1 MYKSSVSKVFLS
13 LLLLTVFVTGCEKK
27 QQAERTMPPQ
37 KVEVTVVEKKDE
49 PFDALFVGITEGS
62 RAVEVKAQVGGI
74 LKERVYNEGQYVNAG
89 DVLFIIESDTYEA
102 ALKSAKGN
110 LDMAKAQL
118 VEAKLNYER
127 LSNLYKT
134 KSISK
139 KDYDAAVASYNSAK
153 AQVETAM
160 GNLNDSQIRL
170 GYTKVIA
177 PVSGYT
183 SKANYTVGNL
193 ITTGATTP
201 LTVINKVDPLYVNF
215 SIPATTMTTLR
226 LLQKDKVVFMNKQ
239 LMSTV
244 YTENNMKYPETGKV
258 IFLDTMI
265 TPSTGDIKIRA
276 EFKNPYMA
284 LLPGQ
289 YVRASLDGI
298 TFKDSIV
305 IPQKAILQREGKQQV
320 IRIDRVKVQDDGKEV
335 EKDIATFVPVKLGLN
350 MGDKFLV
357 LDGLKAGDRIVV
369 EGTNKVSRN
378 GSPVTI
384 VESEKGQ
391 QAQAK

>member
-1 MYKSSVSKVFLS
+1 MYKSSVLKVFLS
-13 LLLLTVFVTGCEKK
+13 LLLLTIFVTGCEKE
-27 QQAERTMPPQ
+27 QQVEKKVMPQ
-37 KVEVTVVEKKDE
+37 RVKLMVVEKKDT

-74 LKERVYNEGQYVNAG
+74 LKERLFSEGQYVNAG

-102 ALKSAKGN
+102 AVKAAKGS

-139 KDYDAAVASYNSAK
+139 KDYDAAVAAYNSAK
-153 AQVETAM
+153 AQVETAV

-177 PVSGYT
+177 PVSGFT

-193 ITTGATTP
+193 IATGSTTP

-215 SIPATTMTTLR
+215 SIPATTMTNLR
-226 LLQKDKVVFMNKQ
+226 LLMKDKLVVMNNE
-239 LMSTV
+239 LYSTV
-244 YTENNMKYPETGKV
+244 YTEDNTKYSETGKV
-258 IFLDTMI
+258 IFLDKMI
-265 TPSTGDIKIRA
+265 TPSTGDIKIKA
-276 EFKNPYMA
+276 EFKNPNMV

-298 TFKDSIV
+298 IFKDAII
-305 IPQKAILQREGKQQV
+305 IPQKAILQRQGKQSV
-320 IRIDRVKVQDDGKEV
+320 IVVDDKNIS
-335 EKDIATFVPVKLGLN
+335 KFVFVKLGLN
-350 MGDKFLV
+350 IGDKFLV
-357 LDGLKAGDRIVV
+357 LEGLNAGDRIVID
-369 EGTNKVSRN
+369 GTNKINRD
-378 GSPVTI
+378 GTL
-384 VESEKGQ
+384 VEEVEDEEQ
-391 QAQAK
+391 QAQMKK

>member
-1 MYKSSVSKVFLS
+1 MYKSSVLKVFLS
-13 LLLLTVFVTGCEKK
+13 LLLLTIFVTGCEKK
-27 QQAERTMPPQ
+27 QQEAQTTPPPF
-37 KVEVTVVEKKDE
+37 VEMMVVEKKDT
-49 PFDALFVGITEGS
+49 PFDAVFVGITEGS

-74 LKERVYNEGQYVNAG
+74 LKERVYSEGQYVNAG

-153 AQVETAM
+153 AQVETAV

-193 ITTGATTP
+193 ITTGSTTP

-215 SIPATTMTTLR
+215 AIPATTMTNLR
-226 LLQKDKVVFMNKQ
+226 LLQAEGRVVVNKQ
-239 LMSTV
+239 LTSTV
-244 YTENNMKYPETGKV
+244 YTEDNTKYPETGKV
-258 IFLDTMI
+258 IFLDKMI

-289 YVRASLDGI
+289 YVRASLDGFI
-298 TFKDSIV
+298 FKDSIV
-305 IPQKAILQREGKQQV
+305 IPQKAILQRQGQQV
-320 IRIDRVKVQDDGKEV
+320 VIVVDDKN
-335 EKDIATFVPVKLGLN
+335 IARFVTVKLGLN
-350 MGDKFLV
+350 IGDKFLV
-357 LDGLKAGDRIVV
+357 LEGLNAGDRIVI
-369 EGTNKVSRN
+369 EGTNKIRRD
-378 GSPVTI
+378 GSPVSDI
-384 VESEKGQ
+384 NVLRQKQQGQ
-391 QAQAK
+391 TK

>member
-13 LLLLTVFVTGCEKK
+13 LLLLTIFVTGCEKK
-27 QQAERTMPPQ
+27 QQVEKKVLPQ
-37 KVEVTVVEKKDE
+37 KVKLMVVEKKDT

-74 LKERVYNEGQYVNAG
+74 LKERVYREGQYVNAG

-102 ALKSAKGN
+102 AVKSAKGN

-193 ITTGATTP
+193 ISTSSTTP
-201 LTVINKVDPLYVNF
+201 LTVINKIDPLYVNF

-226 LLQKDKVVFMNKQ
+226 LLKEEKKVFFNEQ

-244 YTENNMKYPETGKV
+244 YTEDNTKYPETGRV

-276 EFKNPYMA
+276 EFKNPNKV

-289 YVRASLDGI
+289 YVRASIDGI
-298 TFKDSIV
+298 VFKDAIV
-305 IPQKAILQREGKQQV
+305 IPQQTILQRQGKQFV
-320 IRIDRVKVQDDGKEV
+320 IVVNDNNTTRFAE
-335 EKDIATFVPVKLGLN
+335 VKLGLN
-350 MGDKFLV
+350 IGDKFLV
-357 LDGLKAGDRIVV
+357 LSGLNAGEKIVI
-369 EGTNKVSRN
+369 EGTNKINRD
-378 GSPVTI
+378 GTL
-384 VESEKGQ
+384 VEDAEDEKQ
-391 QAQAK
+391 QAQMKK

>member
-1 MYKSSVSKVFLS
+1 MYKSSVLKVFLS
-13 LLLLTVFVTGCEKK
+13 LLLLTIFVTGCEKK
-27 QQAERTMPPQ
+27 QQEEKKVMPQ
-37 KVEVTVVEKKDE
+37 RVKLMVVEKKDT

-74 LKERVYNEGQYVNAG
+74 LKERLFSEGQYVNAG

-102 ALKSAKGN
+102 AVKAAKGS

-139 KDYDAAVASYNSAK
+139 KDYDAAVAAYNSAK
-153 AQVETAM
+153 AQVETAV

-177 PVSGYT
+177 PVSGFT

-193 ITTGATTP
+193 IATGSTTP

-215 SIPATTMTTLR
+215 SIPATTMTNLR
-226 LLQKDKVVFMNKQ
+226 LLMKDKLVVMNNE
-239 LMSTV
+239 LYSTV
-244 YTENNMKYPETGKV
+244 YTEDNTKYSETGKV
-258 IFLDTMI
+258 IFLDKMI
-265 TPSTGDIKIRA
+265 TPSTGDIKIKA
-276 EFKNPYMA
+276 EFKNPNMV

-298 TFKDSIV
+298 IFKDAII
-305 IPQKAILQREGKQQV
+305 IPQKAILQRQGKQSV
-320 IRIDRVKVQDDGKEV
+320 IVVDDKNIS
-335 EKDIATFVPVKLGLN
+335 KFVFVKLGLN
-350 MGDKFLV
+350 IGDKFLV
-357 LDGLKAGDRIVV
+357 LEGLNAGDRIVID
-369 EGTNKVSRN
+369 GTNKINRD
-378 GSPVTI
+378 GTL
-384 VESEKGQ
+384 VEEVEDEEQ
-391 QAQAK
+391 QAQMKK

>member
-13 LLLLTVFVTGCEKK
+13 LLLLTIFVTGCEKK
-27 QQAERTMPPQ
+27 QQVEKKVLPQ
-37 KVEVTVVEKKDE
+37 KVKLMVVEKKDT

-74 LKERVYNEGQYVNAG
+74 LKERVYREGQYVNAG
-89 DVLFIIESDTYEA
+89 DVLFTIESDTYEA
-102 ALKSAKGN
+102 AVKSAKGN

-193 ITTGATTP
+193 ISTSSTTP
-201 LTVINKVDPLYVNF
+201 LTVINKIDPLYVNF

-226 LLQKDKVVFMNKQ
+226 LLKEEKKVFFNEQ

-244 YTENNMKYPETGKV
+244 YTEDNTKYPETGRV

-276 EFKNPYMA
+276 EFKNPNKV

-289 YVRASLDGI
+289 YVRASIDGI
-298 TFKDSIV
+298 VFKDAIV
-305 IPQKAILQREGKQQV
+305 IPQQAILQRQGKQFV
-320 IRIDRVKVQDDGKEV
+320 IVVNDNNTTRFAE
-335 EKDIATFVPVKLGLN
+335 VKLGLN
-350 MGDKFLV
+350 IGDKFLV
-357 LDGLKAGDRIVV
+357 LSGLNAGEKIVI
-369 EGTNKVSRN
+369 EGTNKINRD
-378 GSPVTI
+378 GTL
-384 VESEKGQ
+384 VEDAEDEKQ
-391 QAQAK
+391 QAQMKK

>member
-13 LLLLTVFVTGCEKK
+13 LLLLTIFVTGCEKK
-27 QQAERTMPPQ
+27 QQVEKKVLPQ
-37 KVEVTVVEKKDE
+37 KVKLMVVEKKDT

-74 LKERVYNEGQYVNAG
+74 LKERVYREGQYVNAG

-102 ALKSAKGN
+102 AVKSAKGN

-193 ITTGATTP
+193 ISTSSTTP
-201 LTVINKVDPLYVNF
+201 LTVINKIDPLYVNF

-226 LLQKDKVVFMNKQ
+226 LLKEEKKVFFNEQ

-244 YTENNMKYPETGKV
+244 YTEDNTKYPETGRV

-276 EFKNPYMA
+276 EFKNPNKV

-289 YVRASLDGI
+289 YVRASIDGI
-298 TFKDSIV
+298 VFKDAIV
-305 IPQKAILQREGKQQV
+305 IPQQTILQRQGKQFV
-320 IRIDRVKVQDDGKEV
+320 IVVNDNNTTRFAE
-335 EKDIATFVPVKLGLN
+335 VKLGLN
-350 MGDKFLV
+350 IGDKFLV
-357 LDGLKAGDRIVV
+357 LSGLNAGEKIVM
-369 EGTNKVSRN
+369 EGTNKINRD
-378 GSPVTI
+378 GTL
-384 VESEKGQ
+384 VEDAEDEKQ
-391 QAQAK
+391 QAQMKK